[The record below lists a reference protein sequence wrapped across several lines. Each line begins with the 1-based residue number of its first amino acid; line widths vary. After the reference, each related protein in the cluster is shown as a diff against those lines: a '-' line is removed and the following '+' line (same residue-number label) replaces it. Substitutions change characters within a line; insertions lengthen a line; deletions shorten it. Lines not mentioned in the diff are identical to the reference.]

1 MTPEL
6 RFVPMF
12 KLRVEIL
19 LPIFKVDDDE
29 FIVSANKGPRIFV
42 LELMPPIEMDPP
54 FKLSPMDMLDVL
66 ETPLIVSAFS
76 IPTFAV
82 PNV

>member
-19 LPIFKVDDDE
+19 LPIFKVLDDA
-29 FIVSANKGPRIFV
+29 FIATSDNT
-42 LELMPPIEMDPP
+42 
-54 FKLSPMDMLDVL
+54 
-66 ETPLIVSAFS
+66 ETPTSNS
-76 IPTFAV
+76 
-82 PNV
+82 